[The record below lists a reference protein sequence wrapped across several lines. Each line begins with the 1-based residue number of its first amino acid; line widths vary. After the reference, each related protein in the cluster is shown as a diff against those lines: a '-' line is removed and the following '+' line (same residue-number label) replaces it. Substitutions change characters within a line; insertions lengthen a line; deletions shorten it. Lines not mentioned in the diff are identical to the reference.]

1 MKIEVTKEEKYVLV
15 KIGES
20 RLDAVLAPEVK
31 AQLLILK
38 SEGFKNIIIDL
49 SEVEY
54 TDSSGL
60 SCILT
65 ANRICKEQG
74 GLLVLASPQEQ
85 VKKLMEITQ
94 LHRVIESFNKIEE
107 AVDRVFLYEIE
118 NDLGGSGSN

>member
-15 KIGES
+15 KVGES

-118 NDLGGSGSN
+118 NDLGGSASN